1 MGVNKIEI
9 NTGNGKETLI
19 NISDSTVTPETL
31 TEGYTA
37 YGANGEPVNGIN
49 PYELNATNA
58 EVNTQADLIEQIQ
71 AALVGKSTF
80 PEGYVKPSGTMEIT
94 ENGTYD
100 VTNYA
105 AVEVNV
111 EGSGGEAPS
120 ADGVTF
126 GIEETITVTEVDNVL
141 TPVITREIVQRDAQY
156 TVSGEWLNA
165 IAEQIQRLTLT
176 TELKTPGD
184 IKTGLEKTKVAN
196 GSKAC
201 EITNKAVSAT
211 TFYGGAASEYLGG

>member
-71 AALVGKSTF
+71 AALVGKSAIPDGALQEKTVT
-80 PEGYVKPSGTMEIT
+80 PTSEEQVITPDEGYYGLSKVTVEAAEGTSLPGNAHVYYVGTANSGFDADTFDYE
-94 ENGTYD
+94 
-100 VTNYA
+100 TN
-105 AVEVNV
+105 AVGVL
-111 EGSGGEAPS
+111 GE
-120 ADGVTF
+120 
-126 GIEETITVTEVDNVL
+126 
-141 TPVITREIVQRDAQY
+141 
-156 TVSGEWLNA
+156 
-165 IAEQIQRLTLT
+165 
-176 TELKTPGD
+176 
-184 IKTGLEKTKVAN
+184 
-196 GSKAC
+196 
-201 EITNKAVSAT
+201 
-211 TFYGGAASEYLGG
+211 